1 MPISEAGGADIA
13 NKEFGGTDYSEPT
26 SYWVGFRNNGT
37 ELTTGNSPGYVRVEV
52 AVNTTNFPT
61 VAGRTISN
69 AVAFVTPDA
78 TTGAWLEADE
88 VALYTASSGGTPRY
102 TGLLDQPFIVQ
113 TGKHRTF
120 GVGALRIR
128 YL

>member
-1 MPISEAGGADIA
+1 MPISDIAAANIA
-13 NKEFGGTDYSEPT
+13 NKEFGGTDYTEPT

-37 ELTTGNSPGYVRVEV
+37 ELTDGDSPGYARVEV
-52 AVNTTNFPT
+52 EVNTTNFANT
-61 VAGRTISN
+61 STRLISN
-69 AVAFVTPDA
+69 AVPFSTPDA
-78 TTGAWLEADE
+78 EANWLQADE
-88 VALYTASSGGTPRY
+88 VVLYDDETAGDIHYS
-102 TGLLDQPFIVQ
+102 GLLDQPFTLL

>member
-37 ELTTGNSPGYVRVEV
+37 ELTDGDSPGYERTEVE
-52 AVNTTNFPT
+52 VNTTNFPAT
-61 VAGRTISN
+61 SGRTISN
-69 AVAFVTPDA
+69 AVAFSTPDA
-78 TTGAWLEADE
+78 EGDWLQADE

-102 TGLLDQPFIVQ
+102 TGLLDQPFVLL

-128 YL
+128 FL